1 MTGTPES
8 PDGVRARDDSRSA
21 PADLDRPRT
30 GPVSELA
37 LVAAG
42 LGVVVYLLGYVEDIG
57 LRAYLA
63 GPLLLGGGLLAGSVV
78 LPTVRASVLVPSA
91 VVTLTGALFLLE
103 SVVNGS
109 GSAVA
114 VGGVVLGLLEA
125 AAAGGAAL
133 LHAGVVRA
141 RPRARKAAAPPA
153 GYPPQPGYPA
163 FPGQQYPGQP
173 FPGSY
178 PGHPGEPYAG
188 EHAYAQYA
196 RYGTSYGV
204 PGYPPPP
211 PHGAPGYDPTTVP
224 GAVGQGVPERPATP
238 AYGIPVVN
246 QPTTVNPAG
255 SAVPPHSEPA
265 AGDTGSTGSHAAVPG
280 AAGRAADDR
289 TAGDDDRTRTVP
301 RTPGDG

>member
-8 PDGVRARDDSRSA
+8 PDGVRGDSRSA
-21 PADLDRPRT
+21 PADLDRPRS
-30 GPVSELA
+30 GLVIELA

-42 LGVVVYLLGYVEDIG
+42 LGLVIHLLGYVEDIG

-63 GPLLLGGGLLAGSVV
+63 GPLLLGGGLLAGSVA
-78 LPTVRASVLVPSA
+78 LPTVRVSVLVPSA
-91 VVTLTGALFLLE
+91 VATLTGALFLLQ

-109 GSAVA
+109 ASAVA
-114 VGGVVLGLLEA
+114 VGGVVLALLEA
-125 AAAGGAAL
+125 AAATGAAL

-153 GYPPQPGYPA
+153 GYPPPPGFPA

-178 PGHPGEPYAG
+178 PGHPAEPYAG

-211 PHGAPGYDPTTVP
+211 PHAAPGYDPTTVP
-224 GAVGQGVPERPATP
+224 GAVGHGGAERPATP
-238 AYGIPVVN
+238 VHGVPVAD
-246 QPTTVNPAG
+246 QPTTANPAG
-255 SAVPPHSEPA
+255 AVVPPHPDPA
-265 AGDTGSTGSHAAVPG
+265 GGGAGPTGSHAGVPG
-280 AAGRAADDR
+280 AAGGAADDR
-289 TAGDDDRTRTVP
+289 AAGDDARAPAVP
-301 RTPGDG
+301 RRPEDG